1 MLRGFA
7 CLLVALMHVTV
18 TFSQTFHAY
27 FLWNF
32 FKFGG
37 GGVDIFFV
45 LSGFIITYSNRQ
57 NIGKPATIL
66 KFVKKRLIRIFPIYW
81 IIISIFLVLQV
92 MLPAYYATHF
102 QMNFENIF
110 STFFL
115 LPNHITLNG
124 VSWSLTNELFFYLLF
139 LLALLIPN
147 KNFMLGLLAAYLVFL
162 VLVPAFSSNA
172 PSNSNS
178 FIQLLLFPMNIEF
191 LLGIGVVFFV
201 DKFPDKWIFPFLI
214 VGLCLFLVSAVYYTP
229 LSQILSGY
237 SRVIMFGLP
246 SFLIVLALVKYE
258 LVTHIKVN
266 NLFLQL
272 GDASYSIYL
281 FHLPIVVAFF
291 KIIAKVSIANHLT
304 LVLLSGG
311 LLAAVCFAGFII
323 YKKVEKPLINW
334 LNIIL
339 V

>member
-1 MLRGFA
+1 
-7 CLLVALMHVTV
+7 MHVTV
-18 TFSQTFHAY
+18 IFSQTFHAY

-57 NIGKPATIL
+57 NLGKPGNIL

-81 IIISIFLVLQV
+81 IIISIFLVVQV
-92 MLPAYYATHF
+92 MLPGYYATHF
-102 QMNFENIF
+102 QMNFANIF

-115 LPNHITLNG
+115 LPNHIMLNG

-147 KNFMLGLLAAYLVFL
+147 KNFMLGLLVVYLVLL
-162 VLVPAFSSNA
+162 VLVPALSSNA

-214 VGLCLFLVSAVYYTP
+214 VGLSIFLVSAIYYTS
-229 LSQILSGY
+229 LSQIFSGY

-291 KIIAKVSIANHLT
+291 KIMAKVSIDNHLT

>member
-1 MLRGFA
+1 MLRGIA
-7 CLLVALMHVTV
+7 CVLVVLMHVTV

-37 GGVDIFFV
+37 AGVDVFFV

-57 NIGKPATIL
+57 HIGKPHNIL
-66 KFVKKRLIRIFPIYW
+66 KFIKKRLIRIFPIYW
-81 IIISIFLVLQV
+81 IIISFFLVIQV
-92 MLPAYYATHF
+92 MLPTYYETHF
-102 QMNFENIF
+102 QMNFVNIF

-115 LPNHITLNG
+115 LPNHIMLNG

-139 LLALLIPN
+139 LL
-147 KNFMLGLLAAYLVFL
+147 
-162 VLVPAFSSNA
+162 VPAFSFNA
-172 PSNSNS
+172 AVNSNNL
-178 FIQLLLFPMNIEF
+178 IQLLLFPMNIEF

-214 VGLCLFLVSAVYYTP
+214 LGLSLFLVSAIYYTP
-229 LSQILSGY
+229 LSHIFRGY
-237 SRVIMFGLP
+237 GRVIMFGFP

-258 LVTHIKVN
+258 LVTHFKVN

-291 KIIAKVSIANHLT
+291 KIIAKVPIANDLV

-311 LLAAVCFAGFII
+311 LLAAVCYAGYII

-334 LNIIL
+334 LNITL